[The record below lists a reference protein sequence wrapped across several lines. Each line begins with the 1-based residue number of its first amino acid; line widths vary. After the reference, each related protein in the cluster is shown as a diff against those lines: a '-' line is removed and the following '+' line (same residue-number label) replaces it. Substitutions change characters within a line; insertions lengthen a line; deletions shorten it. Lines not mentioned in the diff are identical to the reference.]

1 MPEHDLTG
9 RVAIVTGGNQGIGR
23 AIAHDYADHGADV
36 VIASRTLSTAE
47 AVAGEVRSRGR
58 KALAISTDVASNL
71 EVVRM
76 VQQTMDTFG
85 RVDILVNNAGG
96 SHGRTYNRGALLEIT
111 EEDWDNSMAVN
122 LKSVWLCGRAVA
134 PIMQR
139 LGRGAILNIGSVSA
153 QIQHGTRVGFA
164 VYSAAKVGVNN
175 LTYSMAAEWGPT
187 IRVNGIL
194 PGFIETPRVT
204 PTRSEE
210 GNAVRTRAIALGRFG
225 ASEELAK
232 AATFLVSDEAGYI
245 SGTIIEVH
253 GGYKSSLPPLEAVH

>member
-47 AVAGEVRSRGR
+47 AVAEEVRARGR
-58 KALAISTDVASNL
+58 KALAISTDVASNA

-122 LKSVWLCGRAVA
+122 LKSVWLCSRAVA

-139 LGRGAILNIGSVSA
+139 QGRGAILNIGSVSA